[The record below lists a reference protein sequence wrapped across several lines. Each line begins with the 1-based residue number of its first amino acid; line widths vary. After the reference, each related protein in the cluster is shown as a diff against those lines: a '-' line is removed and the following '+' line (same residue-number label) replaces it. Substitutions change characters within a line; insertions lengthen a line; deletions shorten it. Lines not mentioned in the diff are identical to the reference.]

1 LLSSERDDTERLDR
15 LVDELRLAPVLTPN
29 LISRVVSDACTRM
42 SSMARAGG
50 IARIDRLVRA
60 EAWIDA
66 VLSLIELEL
75 PMWRPRRLIY
85 DGGEWVCSLS
95 RHPEIPFEFDD
106 TADGRH
112 EAQPVAILLSL
123 VEAKRLL
130 TTSERVSTSSVPQ
143 VEPTAPACTFCCDNF
158 G

>member
-1 LLSSERDDTERLDR
+1 
-15 LVDELRLAPVLTPN
+15 
-29 LISRVVSDACTRM
+29 
-42 SSMARAGG
+42 MARAGS
-50 IARIDRLVRA
+50 AKRLDRLVRA

-85 DGGEWVCSLS
+85 EGGEWVCSLS
-95 RHPEIPFEFDD
+95 RHPDVPIEFDD

-112 EAQPVAILLSL
+112 EAQAVAILLSF

-130 TTSERVSTSSVPQ
+130 TTIERVSTSSVPQ
-143 VEPTAPACTFCCDNF
+143 VGPTAAANTFCCDNF
-158 G
+158 R